1 VERAAAWPR
10 QESDD
15 TVKLNSVMILKCEY
29 AAQLHTPRRKSGSSS
44 QRGASYRCTH
54 SRFPTPQV
62 PLQRSTDFS
71 GISSMGHH
79 GDVQSP
85 PFSFLDLAPK

>member
-1 VERAAAWPR
+1 MERAAAWPR

-15 TVKLNSVMILKCEY
+15 TVKLNFVMNLKCEY
-29 AAQLHTPRRKSGSSS
+29 AAQLHTPWRNSGSSS
-44 QRGASYRCTH
+44 QRGTSYRCTH
-54 SRFPTPQV
+54 SRSPPQV